1 MHIEDAVRSR
11 RAIKGYDSSFSLTR
25 EEKDHLLDLALH
37 APSAFNLQHVR
48 LVEVSDLQLRTQLR
62 EVAWDQAQVT
72 DAAMLV
78 VVCAQLDSWE
88 RNAQRVWDGAP
99 EAVQAFGRRHRHLL
113 PRQAPGT
120 ARRSHA
126 QLRPAGADPDAGRP
140 RPGLDS
146 CPMDGFDFDAVA
158 RLINL
163 PDNHV
168 IGLMVAVGKKAVE
181 PWRAAASCRGKN
193 WSSATASDC
202 PDSPSPVRRP
212 RPGGSVRPA
221 IAGRCRV
228 RAGPETPVPGGT
240 GRGRTAGRTIAGAA
254 IVRSSAPVV
263 AAGRRPGRCTRR
275 CAACR

>member
-48 LVEVSDLQLRTQLR
+48 LVEVSDPQLRTQLR

-99 EAVQAFGRRHRHLL
+99 EAVQAFMAGAIDTYYRGKPQVQRDE
-113 PRQAPGT
+113 AM
-120 ARRSHA
+120 RSCGA
-126 QLRPAGADPDAGRP
+126 AGADPDAGRP
-140 RPGLDS
+140 RPGPDS

-181 PWRAAASCRGKN
+181 PWPRSGKL
-193 WSSATASDC
+193 
-202 PDSPSPVRRP
+202 P
-212 RPGGSVRPA
+212 REELVIRD
-221 IAGRCRV
+221 RF
-228 RAGPETPVPGGT
+228 
-240 GRGRTAGRTIAGAA
+240 
-254 IVRSSAPVV
+254 
-263 AAGRRPGRCTRR
+263 
-275 CAACR
+275 